1 MEWDPLNGEEREDAT
16 HHPLKRDLVRS
27 GTNYIQDAKEG
38 GESGLEPRRMIIL

>member
-1 MEWDPLNGEEREDAT
+1 MERKERMLHIT
-16 HHPLKRDLVRS
+16 HLRDLVRS